1 MKRLIICLLLFLPV
15 IAYSQ
20 KPETRCG
27 FSDDITVNFLG
38 LSFLV
43 ASHYEYFQTWP
54 STVNDLLKLKNKI
67 PDTEEVVEIIK
78 SRFKNLKFNTING
91 ESNIQLSYIKKDG
104 SEISGTLIIPP
115 MEDAD
120 QMIQHMRAE
129 GDLKELADR

>member
-1 MKRLIICLLLFLPV
+1 M
-15 IAYSQ
+15 
-20 KPETRCG
+20 
-27 FSDDITVNFLG
+27 
-38 LSFLV
+38 V
-43 ASHYEYFQTWP
+43 ASHYEHFQTWP
-54 STVNDLLKLKNKI
+54 TTVNDLLKLKKKV
-67 PDTEEVVEIIK
+67 PDTEEVIERIK